1 MTAQIQCPQE
11 ESVQNG
17 RDRSGSFSR
26 IYRRKRR
33 IARSNIKSLS
43 SRAGV
48 APSSDCG
55 VRNAVRAPP
64 RRARSGA
71 MTAAERFA
79 IFAGALSAA
88 LTLAIVAGLAILLVV
103 AP

>member
-1 MTAQIQCPQE
+1 
-11 ESVQNG
+11 
-17 RDRSGSFSR
+17 
-26 IYRRKRR
+26 
-33 IARSNIKSLS
+33 
-43 SRAGV
+43 
-48 APSSDCG
+48 
-55 VRNAVRAPP
+55 
-64 RRARSGA
+64 